1 LSIIGNWDKRRLVSR
16 RSFLGLSG
24 MSAAAIL
31 LGTGALSNNRVL
43 AEPFF
48 RDDPFK
54 LGVASGDPL
63 PDGVVLWTRLAPEPL
78 AEDGKGGLPDEA
90 YGVRYEVAEDEGFR
104 RVVKRGAVEAVPEL
118 GHSVHAE
125 VSGLRPATEYY
136 YRFKAGTAISPVGRT
151 KTAPAYGS
159 SPAAFAFAFTSCQSY
174 ASGYYTAHARMAEED
189 LDLVVQLG
197 DYIYEGAPAPS
208 AIGRQHEGDGEPIT
222 LTEYRNR
229 HAQYKTDADLQAAHA
244 AFPWVTVLD
253 DHEIDNNW
261 ADEIPQDPQNQSR
274 EAFLARREAAF
285 QAYYENMPLRR
296 TSLPRGIDIQLYR
309 RLTFGDLMDF
319 HVLDTRQYRSDQVGD
334 AERAE
339 PTRTILGDD
348 QEAWLRQAVA
358 GPTARWNVLAQQVFF
373 SQRDF
378 TSGTGTNFSND
389 AWDNYVVERDSLRDH
404 LAATGASNPVVLTG
418 DVHANYVCDVKADFN
433 DPDSPTVAT
442 ELVGTSISTGGDG
455 RDQGSGDAVQLAENP
470 HIKFIN
476 RNRGY
481 VRNVVTPDD
490 WTADFRVVDVV
501 TTPGAP
507 VRTRAT
513 FVIEEGV
520 PGAVQS

>member
-1 LSIIGNWDKRRLVSR
+1 MSVQGNWDRRRLVNR
-16 RSFLGLSG
+16 RTFLGLSG
-24 MSAAAIL
+24 MSAAALL
-31 LGTGALSNNRVL
+31 LGTGGLSSNG
-43 AEPFF
+43 AQAQPFF
-48 RDDPFK
+48 AEDPFK

-78 AEDGKGGLPDEA
+78 AEDGSGGLPPEA

-104 RVVKRGAVEAVPEL
+104 RIVKRGAVEATPEL

-125 VSGLRPATEYY
+125 VRGLRPGREYF
-136 YRFKAGTAISPVGRT
+136 YRFKTGPVVSPVGRT
-151 KTAPAYGS
+151 KTAPAAGS

-197 DYIYEGAPAPS
+197 DYIYEGAPSPS
-208 AIGRQHEGDGEPIT
+208 SVRVHEGDGEPVT
-222 LTEYRNR
+222 LGEYRNR
-229 HAQYKTDADLQAAHA
+229 HAQYKTDPDLRAAHA
-244 AFPWVTVLD
+244 AFPWIAVFD
-253 DHEIDNNW
+253 DHEVDNNW
-261 ADEIPQDPQNQSR
+261 ADEVPQDPQNQPK
-274 EAFLARREAAF
+274 EEFLARRAAAF
-285 QAYYENMPLRR
+285 QTYYENMPLR
-296 TSLPRGIDIQLYR
+296 SSALPRGIDIQLYR
-309 RLTFGDLMDF
+309 RLTFGNLMDF

-334 AERAE
+334 AERFD
-339 PTRTILGDD
+339 PTRTILGDE
-348 QEAWLRQAVA
+348 QEAWLREAVA

-378 TSGTGTNFSND
+378 VAGPGTNFSND
-389 AWDNYVVERDSLRDH
+389 AWDNYVVERDGLRDH
-404 LAATGASNPVVLTG
+404 LVAAGTPNPVVITG

-433 DPDSPTVAT
+433 DPDSATVAT

-455 RDQGSGDAVQLAENP
+455 QDQGAGDPVQLAENP

-481 VRNVVTPDD
+481 VRNTVTPTG
-490 WTADFRVVDVV
+490 WTADFRVVDFV

-513 FVIEEGV
+513 FVIEEGT
-520 PGAVQS
+520 PGAVQV